1 MDEPFF
7 KVPIDKLVTKLP
19 DKFGFKEFNPSQV
32 AMLEGLE
39 DNRFWVHISAR
50 LTGKSSA
57 ASVLA

>member
-1 MDEPFF
+1 MLIDVYNIPINFF

-39 DNRFWVHISAR
+39 SP
-50 LTGKSSA
+50 
-57 ASVLA
+57 